1 MRIIL
6 KISANIT
13 TVPFDYQKYLV
24 GAFHKWLGRN
34 EVHNDVSL
42 YSLSW
47 LQGGQ
52 RINDGLDFK
61 YGAEWFISS
70 YDVVLLKKLIQ
81 NIQDDSEINFGMKV
95 EGITICKE
103 PEFQRKQRF
112 LLSSPVFIKRQ
123 EAERIKFYLFSDK
136 ESGELMTSTLKNKLK
151 KVGLNQEGVK
161 IYFDPNYQNP
171 KTKKISFNGIDCR
184 ASMCPVIIEGTPEQ
198 LAFAWNVGVG
208 NSTGI
213 GFGALK

>member
-1 MRIIL
+1 MRILIN
-6 KISANIT
+6 ISANKSS
-13 TVPFDYQKYLV
+13 VPFDYQKNLV
-24 GAFHKWLGRN
+24 GTFHKWLGKN
-34 EVHNDVSL
+34 DLHDDVSL

-47 LQGGQ
+47 LQGGE
-52 RINDGLDFK
+52 RVEDGLEFK
-61 YGAEWFISS
+61 SGAEWAISV
-70 YDVVLLKKLIQ
+70 YDTELLKKLIL
-81 NIQDDSEINFGMKV
+81 NIQDDPEINFGMKV
-95 EGITICKE
+95 NGVTICEE
-103 PEFQRKQRF
+103 PEFKNKHRF
-112 LLSSPVFIKRQ
+112 VLNSPIFIKRQ
-123 EAERIKFYLFSDK
+123 EGERTKFYLYSDK

-151 KVGLNQEGVK
+151 KAGIEQDGVK
-161 IYFDPNYQNP
+161 VYFDPNYHRP